1 MFPTRS
7 SVCDPVLPRWA
18 GGASVGEGERAQ
30 SYETIC
36 NVYSSWNLEPVV
48 LTGLASKKK
57 EGRRRR
63 AIRAKKR
70 RRKRPVGIVWGAAA
84 GERRG
89 GRRGTSLSRLPE
101 SAYSSGGRIEAWR
114 TLGRRETR
122 LLVDCHH
129 VPAVAPHK
137 HGSGDALQQDLK
149 ILHVQVRGVAP
160 ARWRR

>member
-1 MFPTRS
+1 M
-7 SVCDPVLPRWA
+7 
-18 GGASVGEGERAQ
+18 
-30 SYETIC
+30 
-36 NVYSSWNLEPVV
+36 
-48 LTGLASKKK
+48 
-57 EGRRRR
+57 
-63 AIRAKKR
+63 
-70 RRKRPVGIVWGAAA
+70 WGAAA

-160 ARWRR
+160 ARWRRQADEGEVRRVATLLSNIVSEMVNQLEIHNW